1 MKMMKFANHLTKDRN
16 AHPSSGVGIKAPD
29 AGSYTGLPGGTDCLS
44 RRGYLPGWLGK
55 SPNVAIH
62 WNVYRSGL
70 RHRRLEGG

>member
-1 MKMMKFANHLTKDRN
+1 LLTTSQKTEMPAR
-16 AHPSSGVGIKAPD
+16 V
-29 AGSYTGLPGGTDCLS
+29 AGWASKCQMLEVILVCLEAADCLS